1 MANEEVIRQQMEETR
16 TSLTEKLETL
26 ENKVVQTVQGATDA
40 VSDTV
45 ATITGTVQD
54 TVDSVKDSVA
64 SVKDSVEDT
73 VSTVKDSV
81 AEGVETAKEYVDV
94 RGYVE
99 SYPWLS
105 LSASVAAG
113 YALGML
119 LGRRQEQPSA
129 FAKPI
134 EAARMGDGRTHHRN
148 GGHHRR
154 REEKSQGASWL
165 GEFAPEISKLKG
177 MALGA
182 LLGTAREM
190 IAKSMPGHMGQQI
203 SQLVDNITT
212 KLGGE
217 PMSHSD
223 WESIQKTGGY
233 SSEGGGYESRD
244 EAKMGGPVGSTRRQ
258 GPQTM
263 GRFDR

>member
-26 ENKVVQTVQGATDA
+26 ENKVVETVQGATEA

-45 ATITGTVQD
+45 ATIKDTVQE
-54 TVDSVKDSVA
+54 TVTSVKDSV
-64 SVKDSVEDT
+64 DDT
-73 VSTVKDSV
+73 VSTVKDTVS
-81 AEGVETAKEYVDV
+81 GSVETVKEYMDI
-94 RGYVE
+94 RGYVAE
-99 SYPWLS
+99 YPWLMMG
-105 LSASVAAG
+105 ASVATG
-113 YALGML
+113 FALGAL
-119 LGRRQEQPSA
+119 LGGRRDELAPMTR
-129 FAKPI
+129 PI
-134 EAARMGDGRTHHRN
+134 ETARVGDGPPRSHHRN

-154 REEKSQGASWL
+154 REEKSQASWL
-165 GEFAPEISKLKG
+165 SEFAPEISKLKG
-177 MALGA
+177 LALGT

-190 IAKSMPGHMGQQI
+190 IAKSMPGQMGQHLSQI
-203 SQLVDNITT
+203 VDNITT

-223 WESIQKTGGY
+223 WESMQKAGGY
-233 SSEGGGYESRD
+233 TSEGADYESRH
-244 EAKMGGPVGSTRRQ
+244 EAKMGGSVGSTRRQ

>member
-26 ENKVVQTVQGATDA
+26 ETQVTQTVQQATEA

-45 ATITGTVQD
+45 ATIKDTVQD
-54 TVDSVKDSVA
+54 TVT

-81 AEGVETAKEYVDV
+81 SSGVETVKDYVDI

-99 SYPWLS
+99 AYPWLT
-105 LSASVAAG
+105 LGASVAAG
-113 YALGML
+113 YALGAIL
-119 LGRRQEQPSA
+119 TRRQDTSS
-129 FAKPI
+129 KTVDI
-134 EAARMGDGRTHHRN
+134 ARMSESRLSESPSRTPHRN
-148 GGHHRR
+148 GGHQRR
-154 REEKSQGASWL
+154 REEKSQASSWL
-165 GEFAPEISKLKG
+165 SEFTPEISKLKG

-190 IAKSMPGHMGQQI
+190 ITKSMPGHMGQHLSQI
-203 SQLVDNITT
+203 VDNITT

-223 WESIQKTGGY
+223 WESMQKSGGY
-233 SSEGGGYESRD
+233 SSEGDSHESRD
-244 EAKMGGPVGSTRRQ
+244 EAKMGGSVGATHRQ
-258 GPQTM
+258 GSQTM

>member
-26 ENKVVQTVQGATDA
+26 ENKVVETVQGATDA

-45 ATITGTVQD
+45 ATIKDTVQE
-54 TVDSVKDSVA
+54 TVTSVKDGVDDTVSA
-64 SVKDSVEDT
+64 VKETVSDSVE
-73 VSTVKDSV
+73 TVK
-81 AEGVETAKEYVDV
+81 EYMDI
-94 RGYVE
+94 RGYVAE
-99 SYPWLS
+99 YPWIMMG
-105 LSASVAAG
+105 ASVAAG
-113 YALGML
+113 FALGAL
-119 LGRRQEQPSA
+119 LGRRQDPMSPLTR
-129 FAKPI
+129 PI
-134 EAARMGDGRTHHRN
+134 ETARVSDGPGRTHHRN
-148 GGHHRR
+148 GGQHRR
-154 REEKSQGASWL
+154 REEKSQAASWL

-177 MALGA
+177 LAMGA

-190 IAKSMPGHMGQQI
+190 ITKSMPGQMGQHLSQI
-203 SQLVDNITT
+203 VDNITT

-223 WESIQKTGGY
+223 WESMHKAGGY
-233 SSEGGGYESRD
+233 SSEGEGYESGH
-244 EAKMGGPVGSTRRQ
+244 EAKMGGSVGSARRQ

>member
-26 ENKVVQTVQGATDA
+26 ENQVVQTVQGATEA

-45 ATITGTVQD
+45 ATIKD
-54 TVDSVKDSVA
+54 TVEETVT

-73 VSTVKDSV
+73 VSTVKDTVS
-81 AEGVETAKEYVDV
+81 GSVETVKEYVDI
-94 RGYVE
+94 RGYVAE
-99 SYPWLS
+99 YPWLMMG
-105 LSASVAAG
+105 ASIAAG
-113 YALGML
+113 YALGAV
-119 LGRRQEQPSA
+119 LGGRQEQPSP
-129 FAKPI
+129 FARPI
-134 EAARMGDGRTHHRN
+134 ETARVTDGPPRTPQRN

-154 REEKSQGASWL
+154 REEKFQAASWL

-190 IAKSMPGHMGQQI
+190 ITKSMPGHVGQHLSQI
-203 SQLVDNITT
+203 VDNITT

-223 WESIQKTGGY
+223 WESMQKAGGY
-233 SSEGGGYESRD
+233 TSEGDSHESRD
-244 EAKMGGPVGSTRRQ
+244 EAKMGGSVGSTRRQ